1 MSHTQPSPTGGVTPH
16 HGHIAAHPQ
25 VNGHIPMPAQG
36 QKGPPL
42 NTAQKIAALNE
53 QVWLQIGSLTELMG
67 DLEGAMNAYEQ
78 ALRHNQWSI
87 PAMNAISCILRTK
100 EQFPKAIEYLQN
112 ILKLD
117 PTSGET
123 WGSLGHCHLMMD
135 NLQEAYTSY
144 QQALYHLRDP
154 KEPKLW
160 YGIGILYDRYGSLDH
175 AEEAFSQ
182 VMRMAPDFEK
192 ANEIYFRLGIIYKQ
206 QQKFNQSLECFKY
219 IVTDPPRPLTEED
232 IWFQIGHVHEQQKDF
247 DSAQQAYRRVLDR
260 DPNHAKVLQQLG
272 WLYHQQSNS
281 YASQEKA
288 IEYLEK
294 SVSADNT
301 DAQSWYLLGRCY
313 MSQAKYPKAYEAYQ
327 QAVYRDGR
335 NPTFWCSIG
344 VLYYQ
349 INQYRDALDAY
360 SRAIRLNPYIS
371 EVWYDLGTLYESCNN
386 QIADA
391 LDAYGRAADL
401 DPSNVH
407 IKARLQLLQS
417 QMSGS
422 NQNNAPAPQPQ
433 DVHPQAYQAPGV
445 GGPPAPQW
453 GAPAPTGGPPP
464 QPPAPPR
471 QIADWNRGINELQ
484 SQAQPQAQGPNGFD
498 HRDAV
503 RASVTAIQQPSP
515 RQEPGRAFPE
525 GVRAQPNVRSPKV
538 SGLPGPAVYPPPHGL
553 PQLSNPPA
561 PSHDRSHS
569 GPTPFGS
576 GPRGALPPAPTG
588 PPPAPGAPNGAPGS
602 AGPLPPYHR
611 PFTPP
616 TEIRPIRDERPSS
629 PGSTYPHQQYHH
641 GPSVPPVQVPG
652 STGIASGAPA
662 PASAIT
668 AAEAA
673 AREREER
680 PASAM
685 KRAREWEADA
695 GPTKKIANEESR
707 ARLDDQM
714 SRRVTPPNRMPSP
727 ATLQRRNSSEGRRE
741 EHRPDEN
748 YHPSEAAHHPP
759 TLPSIQNMPPHA
771 SGSSLPPMTES
782 PVAPSSGPQP
792 GIPSTQVPVK
802 EEPRAGE
809 QTPVHEPAARK
820 MDVDEDYDDDA
831 DDEKRTTTAAKGSP
845 SASGSTNANNGS
857 NGGLNG
863 NSQTPQKQ
871 ESTT

>member
-1 MSHTQPSPTGGVTPH
+1 MAHAQPSPTGGVTPH
-16 HGHIAAHPQ
+16 HGHLAAHP
-25 VNGHIPMPAQG
+25 VNGHLPMQSPAQ
-36 QKGPPL
+36 KPPPS
-42 NTAQKIAALNE
+42 TAQKIASLNE
-53 QVWLQIGSLTELMG
+53 QVWLQIGSLTELMN
-67 DLEGAMNAYEQ
+67 DADGAMNAYEQ

-100 EQFPKAIEYLQN
+100 EHFPKAIEYLQN

-117 PTSGET
+117 PASGET
-123 WGSLGHCHLMMD
+123 WGSLGHCYLMMD
-135 NLQEAYTSY
+135 NLQEAYTAY

-206 QQKFNQSLECFKY
+206 QSKFSQSLDCFKY
-219 IVTDPPRPLTEED
+219 IVSDPPRPLTEED

-247 DSAQQAYRRVLDR
+247 EAAQQAYRRVLDR

-272 WLYHQQSNS
+272 WLYHQQSGS
-281 YASQEKA
+281 FTSQEKA
-288 IEYLEK
+288 IEFLEK

-386 QIADA
+386 QISDA

-401 DPSNVH
+401 DPHNVH

-417 QMSGS
+417 QLSGS
-422 NQNNAPAPQPQ
+422 GGQANGPAPQPQ
-433 DVHPQAYQAPGV
+433 DVHPQAYQNPGV
-445 GGPPAPQW
+445 GAPPQPSW
-453 GAPAPTGGPPP
+453 GAAPAPTGGPAPP
-464 QPPAPPR
+464 PPAPPR
-471 QIADWNRGINELQ
+471 QIPNWDRGINDIP
-484 SQAQPQAQGPNGFD
+484 AQHQIPGANGFD
-498 HRDAV
+498 PRDGP
-503 RASVTAIQQPSP
+503 RPGAIQQPSP
-515 RQEPGRAFPE
+515 RQEMGRGLPE
-525 GVRAQPNVRSPKV
+525 GARPPPGVRSPKP
-538 SGLPGPAVYPPPHGL
+538 GLAGPGVYPPGHSL
-553 PQLSNPPA
+553 PQLANAPPPGHERA
-561 PSHDRSHS
+561 PSGAGFASA
-569 GPTPFGS
+569 T
-576 GPRGALPPAPTG
+576 RGALPPGAAPVG
-588 PPPAPGAPNGAPGS
+588 PGAPNGAPGS
-602 AGPLPPYHR
+602 AGPMPPYHR

-629 PGSTYPHQQYHH
+629 PGSTYPHQNYHH
-641 GPSVPPVQVPG
+641 GPSVAAQNPN
-652 STGIASGAPA
+652 SAGIAGGAPA
-662 PASAIT
+662 PQSAIS

-673 AREREER
+673 AREREDR
-680 PASAM
+680 PTSAM
-685 KRAREWEADA
+685 KRGREWEGEP
-695 GPTKKIANEESR
+695 GPAKKIASEENR
-707 ARLDDQM
+707 ARLDEQVGRRAQSPSRASSPGGMQRRSSSEIRREDQ
-714 SRRVTPPNRMPSP
+714 RRVNES
-727 ATLQRRNSSEGRRE
+727 
-741 EHRPDEN
+741 

-771 SGSSLPPMTES
+771 SGSLPPMSEGGPPT
-782 PVAPSSGPQP
+782 PSGGASSVPTSQVQA
-792 GIPSTQVPVK
+792 QVPVK
-802 EEPRAGE
+802 EEHARSE
-809 QTPVHEPAARK
+809 QAQAPVHEPAARK
-820 MDVDEDYDDDA
+820 MDVDEDYDDDG
-831 DDEKRTTTAAKGSP
+831 DDEKKATSKGSP
-845 SASGSTNANNGS
+845 NGS
-857 NGGLNG
+857 ANENSNGTAKEP
-863 NSQTPQKQ
+863 SA
-871 ESTT
+871 